1 MKKAEFEKINGYTK
15 EEAEKLIKFVAAGKK
30 EGKPLSY
37 LFELYGM
44 EHGRAKGSVRNYY
57 YGLLKCRSD
66 ERVVKL
72 LDGSDL
78 TVERVRSFTP
88 EETDEV
94 LRSILQEKAR
104 GMSVRK
110 AISALCKGDE
120 KLGLRMQ
127 NKYRNLLKKEPERVK
142 KLAEEYGVKPIL
154 PMPERGDKTVVQHRL
169 EEEIDALCKR
179 LTASLEEENRL
190 LKAEI
195 EQLKLRIKE

>member
-1 MKKAEFEKINGYTK
+1 MKKVSFDKINGYTK
-15 EEAEKLIKFVAAGKK
+15 EEVEELIKFVAEGKK
-30 EGKPLSY
+30 AGKPLSY
-37 LFELYGM
+37 LFESYGA

-66 ERVVKL
+66 ERVVRL

-94 LRSILQEKAR
+94 LRSILAEKAR

-110 AISALCKGDE
+110 AIARLSNGDE

-127 NKYRNLLKKEPERVK
+127 NKYRNLLKKEPERVQ
-142 KLAEEYGVKPIL
+142 KLAEEFGVKPIVA
-154 PMPERGDKTVVQHRL
+154 MKEKGNERALQQRL
-169 EEEIDALCKR
+169 EEEIDLLCKR
-179 LTASLEEENRL
+179 LIEPLREENRR
-190 LKAEI
+190 LKE
-195 EQLKLRIKE
+195 ELESLKLRIKE